1 MSREI
6 ILPCQ
11 VFVKVMQCDCGGEL
25 VRVLESSTILYNDP
39 PKYMHI
45 CNKCGR
51 VEYLEHCY
59 PRQQLLYQLEET
71 DGCLKDN
78 IGEK

>member
-1 MSREI
+1 MWWIMIKEI

-11 VFVKVMQCDCGGEL
+11 IFVKVMQCNCGGEL
-25 VRVLESSTILYNDP
+25 VHVFDVKPTNSDP
-39 PKYMHI
+39 PKYEHI

-59 PRQQLLYQLEET
+59 PRQQLLYQFGEE
-71 DGCLKDN
+71 K
-78 IGEK
+78 

>member
-1 MSREI
+1 MNKEI

-11 VFVKVMQCDCGGEL
+11 VFVRVMQCDCGGEL
-25 VRVLESSTILYNDP
+25 VHVLESSAILYNDP

-51 VEYLEHCY
+51 VEYFEHCY
-59 PRQQLLYQLEET
+59 PRQHLLYQFKET

>member
-1 MSREI
+1 MSKEI

-25 VRVLESSTILYNDP
+25 VHVFDVKSVNIDP
-39 PKYMHI
+39 PKYKHI
-45 CNKCGR
+45 CNKCGK

-59 PRQQLLYQLEET
+59 PQQQLLYQLEEIT
-71 DGCLKDN
+71 
-78 IGEK
+78 EKK